1 MILVYEAS
9 ATAEHDK
16 QLLRD
21 FHHKIPGSKMTNS
34 EVYQKCDVAVIFGSW
49 KKLSKKDY
57 KWDRA
62 PHHILKNDIV
72 KQHGRK
78 PIVIIETPLLG
89 RTIGRRHNYY
99 RVGLNHYLNNL
110 AECNNKDCKP
120 DRFMKLGLTIKPWR
134 TKGDHILVLGQNL
147 NDASLIGAD
156 MELWAVTTIRHL
168 LKVTKRKIVLEN

>member
-21 FHHKIPGSKMTNS
+21 FQNKIPESKMTNS

-89 RTIGRRHNYY
+89 RTIK
-99 RVGLNHYLNNL
+99 RVY
-110 AECNNKDCKP
+110 
-120 DRFMKLGLTIKPWR
+120 
-134 TKGDHILVLGQNL
+134 
-147 NDASLIGAD
+147 
-156 MELWAVTTIRHL
+156 
-168 LKVTKRKIVLEN
+168 